1 MSEPNLSANPPAEP
15 REELGQR
22 LRSARELR
30 GLDRD
35 ELAQR
40 LKLRPDIVDAV
51 ERGNYASLGA
61 PVFVRGY
68 LRSYAAAMELSPAL
82 IQPVI
87 ESLGEA
93 PKLGP
98 SPASIPRNPWIERYS
113 LAGSYLVGTVLIM
126 SVIWA
131 AVQTDGFGLVARLG
145 EPPSPLDLRVP
156 DSAEEAADVV
166 VSGPLLPAT
175 DHTATDGFET
185 PAAQELAA
193 PAPAPTAPLG
203 AAPVVTTPVPPVR
216 SAPVMAS
223 LVPALD
229 RGEGRFSIRVSADT
243 WLEIRDASGKR
254 IKYDIQKAGEQEY
267 RGQPPFELRIGNA
280 GKAELLV
287 EGRSI
292 DLAPFSRREIARLR
306 LVAAGGA
313 LSAEELPRA
322 SDARSAAPG
331 SGER

>member
-1 MSEPNLSANPPAEP
+1 MSEPNPSANPPAES

-22 LRSARELR
+22 LRAARELR

-51 ERGNYASLGA
+51 ERGDYTSLGA

-68 LRSYAAAMELSPAL
+68 LRSYVSAMELPAAL

-145 EPPSPLDLRVP
+145 EPPSPLDLGVADRGDESV
-156 DSAEEAADVV
+156 DVV

-175 DHTATDGFET
+175 DFTATDGFEP
-185 PAAQELAA
+185 PAEQALAATAPAPIGPLSAA
-193 PAPAPTAPLG
+193 PA
-203 AAPVVTTPVPPVR
+203 AASPVR

-322 SDARSAAPG
+322 SDARAAAPD
-331 SGER
+331 STER